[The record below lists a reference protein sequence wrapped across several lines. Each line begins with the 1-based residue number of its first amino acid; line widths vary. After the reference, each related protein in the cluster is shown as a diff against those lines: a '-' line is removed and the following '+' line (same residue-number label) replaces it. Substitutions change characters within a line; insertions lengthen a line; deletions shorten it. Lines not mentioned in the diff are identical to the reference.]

1 MHLESGLGADLAK
14 ISLSSLTVAAS
25 LTLTRSPDCIL
36 TLAKIGMLPCIKLMA
51 GKRFEA
57 K

>member
-14 ISLSSLTVAAS
+14 ISLSSLTAAAS
-25 LTLTRSPDCIL
+25 LTLIRSPDCI
-36 TLAKIGMLPCIKLMA
+36 LPCIKLMA